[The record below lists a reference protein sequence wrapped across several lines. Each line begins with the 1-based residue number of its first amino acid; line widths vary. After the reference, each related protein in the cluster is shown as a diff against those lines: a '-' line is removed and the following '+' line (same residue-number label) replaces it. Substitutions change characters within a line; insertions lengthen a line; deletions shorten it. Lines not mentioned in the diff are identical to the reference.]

1 MEETKQ
7 PKSDKKRKKKIIN
20 KSDLEADL
28 STIQRKQKVTTDMN
42 KKFPFVK
49 EFIDQNFNAKE
60 YVASNLKSGNSKKVK
75 SIYKDLEEKEQ
86 MLNNEIT
93 EQLFHHY
100 KAFIK
105 TYDNMME
112 IEHGLK
118 EFQAQLSQ
126 YGISIENLRQ

>member
-7 PKSDKKRKKKIIN
+7 PKSDKKIKKNKIN
-20 KSDLEADL
+20 KSGIETNL
-28 STIQRKQKVTTDMN
+28 STMQKKQKVASEIN

-49 EFIDQNFNAKE
+49 QFAGQNFDAKE
-60 YVASNLKSGNSKKVK
+60 YVESNLQETNSKKVK
-75 SIYKDLEEKEQ
+75 SVYKDLEEKEQ
-86 MLNNEIT
+86 ILNSEIT
-93 EQLFHHY
+93 EQLFQHY
-100 KAFIK
+100 KTFIK
-105 TYDNMME
+105 AYDNMMD